1 MQIEHNQKKRPKQR
15 NLFDSRSGRRTAEGF
30 DYSVHSGRAL
40 VLKGKET
47 ERDSKKKAKR
57 AERAEQ
63 HIARKSPN
71 ARKGRARSLWSV
83 PFPTIVELA

>member
-1 MQIEHNQKKRPKQR
+1 MYDLLIYLVKCNCNYWIHT
-15 NLFDSRSGRRTAEGF
+15 F
-30 DYSVHSGRAL
+30 AL
-40 VLKGKET
+40 SLEET

-63 HIARKSPN
+63 HIARKRPN